1 MESFQ
6 QLRLKK
12 CFFVETEATTGY
24 FLSMFDYFRPATLL
38 KKDFKTQVFSC
49 EYSDIYKNSYFEE
62 HLQTAVFL

>member
-1 MESFQ
+1 
-6 QLRLKK
+6 
-12 CFFVETEATTGY
+12 
-24 FLSMFDYFRPATLL
+24 MFDYFRPATLL